1 VRIDRQVDLRIKQGL
16 VNDPLRCSTSIG
28 RSGDVLNWYSRSGLV
43 PGRIYVDADGRQVL
57 EYSGIMP
64 AAVARALTDVA
75 TDLLEPTPDGEPVLV
90 FEVVA
95 PNRTSGMFYT
105 HTRSDAD
112 RGYGFIE
119 LVEVDGSPDHA

>member
-1 VRIDRQVDLRIKQGL
+1 M
-16 VNDPLRCSTSIG
+16 
-28 RSGDVLNWYSRSGLV
+28 
-43 PGRIYVDADGRQVL
+43 PGGIYVDADGHQVL

-64 AAVARALTDVA
+64 AAAARALTGVETELVEA
-75 TDLLEPTPDGEPVLV
+75 PDGEPVLV

>member
-1 VRIDRQVDLRIKQGL
+1 M
-16 VNDPLRCSTSIG
+16 
-28 RSGDVLNWYSRSGLV
+28 
-43 PGRIYVDADGRQVL
+43 PGGIYVDADGHQVL

-64 AAVARALTDVA
+64 AAAARALTGVETELVEA
-75 TDLLEPTPDGEPVLV
+75 PDGD
-90 FEVVA
+90 A